1 MFVKDLAKSERILGN
16 IRYRIQEQIDHFGGV
31 LPERH
36 AIAWAG
42 YLAALFEE
50 GLLDYPHYVEL
61 TDMLPEIPA
70 PNPIADVFI
79 FEPDNP
85 LLNA

>member
-1 MFVKDLAKSERILGN
+1 MFVKDLAKSERILKN
-16 IRYRIQEQIDHFGGV
+16 VRFRIQEQISYFGS

-36 AIAWAG
+36 TLAWAG
-42 YLAALFEE
+42 YLAALHEE
-50 GLLDYPHYVEL
+50 GLLDYPHYIEL
-61 TDMLPEIPA
+61 TNLLPEIPE

-85 LLNA
+85 LLRK